1 MTGIDLKEL
10 EKKNP
15 KIARARAIV
24 AAVNSGAKAMRD
36 FRKKSGLSQ
45 AQMAAKLGVT
55 QPRIAQLESGKPGN
69 APSLEQLADAAF
81 LAGSELLVGDRSQI
95 GEPPEHQAV
104 LEKARSRARQLVE
117 RVYAREQQGM
127 SVSER
132 DAQALEV
139 AKKLLETPAAHASRS
154 AKKLAEARERVE
166 FIRKTLAAFNSAPGG
181 TVGMERLQTLPVPK
195 RTLKELARSF
205 EESANE
211 AETTKAYDV
220 LTRVSETIGTSLPV
234 PAPPPKSRRDRHKDR

>member
-10 EKKNP
+10 GKKNP
-15 KIARARAIV
+15 KLARARAIV

-36 FRKKSGLSQ
+36 FRKKSGYSQ

-81 LAGSELLVGDRSQI
+81 LAGTELLVGDRSQI
-95 GEPPEHQAV
+95 AGPSEDEAL
-104 LEKARSRARQLVE
+104 LEKSRSALARARELVK
-117 RVYAREQQGM
+117 RVEGVSA
-127 SVSER
+127 SER
-132 DAQALEV
+132 DAELNQQALESV
-139 AKKLLETPAAHASRS
+139 KRAAEF
-154 AKKLAEARERVE
+154 KERVE
-166 FIRKTLAAFNSAPGG
+166 SMRKRLAAFEPSPLDG
-181 TVGMERLQTLPVPK
+181 TAIMERLQTLPVPK
-195 RTLKELARSF
+195 RTLKELARSL

-220 LTRVSETIGTSLPV
+220 LTRVSEAIGTTLPV
-234 PAPPPKSRRDRHKDR
+234 VAPPPKSRRDRQKDR

>member
-10 EKKNP
+10 GKKNP
-15 KIARARAIV
+15 KLARARAIV

-36 FRKKSGLSQ
+36 FRKKSGYSQ

-81 LAGSELLVGDRSQI
+81 LAGTELLVGDRSQI
-95 GEPPEHQAV
+95 AGPSEDEAL
-104 LEKARSRARQLVE
+104 LEKSRSTEARVRELVK
-117 RVYAREQQGM
+117 RVEGVSA
-127 SVSER
+127 SER
-132 DAQALEV
+132 DADWVVDTARRKPEAL
-139 AKKLLETPAAHASRS
+139 LL
-154 AKKLAEARERVE
+154 
-166 FIRKTLAAFNSAPGG
+166 LAAGCALMMRSGG
-181 TVGMERLQTLPVPK
+181 LQTLPVPK
-195 RTLKELARSF
+195 RTLKELARSL

-220 LTRVSETIGTSLPV
+220 LTRVSEAIGTTLPV
-234 PAPPPKSRRDRHKDR
+234 VAPPPKSRRDRQKDR